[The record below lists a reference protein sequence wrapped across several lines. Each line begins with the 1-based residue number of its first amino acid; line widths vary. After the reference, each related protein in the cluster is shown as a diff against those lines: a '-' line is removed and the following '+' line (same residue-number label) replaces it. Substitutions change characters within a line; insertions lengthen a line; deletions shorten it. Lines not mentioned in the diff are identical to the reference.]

1 VTNAKA
7 IRRVSRPV
15 RPRASGECTRD
26 VAWVGAVAR
35 APGRADLPLIGRVS
49 DDAALSF
56 VASRPRESEVV
67 FDFIV
72 EDRLLSP
79 AECYADQPAGVTPRE
94 PCRVVAAVV

>member
-1 VTNAKA
+1 MYRARSA
-7 IRRVSRPV
+7 RVQAGTAR
-15 RPRASGECTRD
+15 GD

-35 APGRADLPLIGRVS
+35 APGRADLLLIGRVS

-79 AECYADQPAGVTPRE
+79 AEYYTDQPPA
-94 PCRVVAAVV
+94 